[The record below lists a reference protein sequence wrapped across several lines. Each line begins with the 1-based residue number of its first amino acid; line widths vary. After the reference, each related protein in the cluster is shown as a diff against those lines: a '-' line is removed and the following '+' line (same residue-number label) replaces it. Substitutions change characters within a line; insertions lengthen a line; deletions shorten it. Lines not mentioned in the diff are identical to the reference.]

1 MGGDSLFFDYLCS
14 RKQQKPFILSTMN
27 YKRILSFL
35 LLLVVAV
42 PVVAQSH
49 DKVVRKRI
57 DSLIT
62 ARYFSGDYDT
72 AYIGRPRERLTL
84 KLRGNLSGSNFDI
97 DRRIE
102 GAVGRSRLGTDHKA
116 TISIGANYRG
126 ITAGL
131 ALNPASLSGR
141 NKDYELNLNA
151 YTNRYGIDVIYQAS
165 KTLSGNMTFNGTD
178 LFLEKGMADMQ
189 VLNIN
194 GYWAFSGRRF
204 SYPAAFTQSY
214 VQKRSAGSWLV
225 GFSYMGG
232 RLKTTD
238 KKFEG
243 APDFRVFVG
252 HFALGGG
259 YGYNLMLH
267 KRLLLHLS
275 VLPNLVVLNLNN
287 IRIDGEKSPMR
298 TRFPDFIFTERAAI
312 VYYFSPKYFTGATFV
327 TSSSLLSDR
336 RIDINYRKW
345 RLRVFLGLRLWR

>member
-1 MGGDSLFFDYLCS
+1 M
-14 RKQQKPFILSTMN
+14 KLSTVSYQLPTVN
-27 YKRILSFL
+27 LKLFSL
-35 LLLVVAV
+35 LLLMLVVTE
-42 PVVAQSH
+42 PVVAQSRR
-49 DKVVRKRI
+49 KVVRKRI

-165 KTLSGNMTFNGTD
+165 KTLSGNMTFNGSD

-214 VQKRSAGSWLV
+214 VQKHSAGSWLV

>member
-1 MGGDSLFFDYLCS
+1 
-14 RKQQKPFILSTMN
+14 MN

>member
-1 MGGDSLFFDYLCS
+1 
-14 RKQQKPFILSTMN
+14 MN

-131 ALNPASLSGR
+131 AFNPASMSGR

>member
-14 RKQQKPFILSTMN
+14 RKQQKPLILSTMN

>member
-1 MGGDSLFFDYLCS
+1 
-14 RKQQKPFILSTMN
+14 MN

-165 KTLSGNMTFNGTD
+165 KTLSGDMTFNGSD

>member
-1 MGGDSLFFDYLCS
+1 
-14 RKQQKPFILSTMN
+14 MN

-116 TISIGANYRG
+116 TICIGANYRG

>member
-1 MGGDSLFFDYLCS
+1 
-14 RKQQKPFILSTMN
+14 MN

-165 KTLSGNMTFNGTD
+165 KTLSGDMTFNGTD

>member
-1 MGGDSLFFDYLCS
+1 
-14 RKQQKPFILSTMN
+14 MN

-116 TISIGANYRG
+116 TVSIGANYRG

>member
-1 MGGDSLFFDYLCS
+1 M
-14 RKQQKPFILSTMN
+14 QQKATKAFHT
-27 YKRILSFL
+27 
-35 LLLVVAV
+35 LVVAV

-232 RLKTTD
+232 RLKTPD

>member
-1 MGGDSLFFDYLCS
+1 
-14 RKQQKPFILSTMN
+14 MN

-35 LLLVVAV
+35 LLLVVAE

>member
-1 MGGDSLFFDYLCS
+1 
-14 RKQQKPFILSTMN
+14 MN

-165 KTLSGNMTFNGTD
+165 KTLSGNMTFNGSD

>member
-1 MGGDSLFFDYLCS
+1 M
-14 RKQQKPFILSTMN
+14 KLSTVSYQLPTVN
-27 YKRILSFL
+27 LKLFSL
-35 LLLVVAV
+35 LLLMLVLTAS
-42 PVVAQSH
+42 VVAQSRR
-49 DKVVRKRI
+49 KVVRKRI

-116 TISIGANYRG
+116 TVSIGANYRG

-194 GYWAFSGRRF
+194 GYWAFSGSRF

-214 VQKRSAGSWLV
+214 IQKHSAGSWLAA
-225 GFSYMGG
+225 FSYMGG
-232 RLKTTD
+232 RVKTTD
-238 KKFEG
+238 IKF
-243 APDFRVFVG
+243 ADTPDYRVFVG

-259 YGYNLMLH
+259 YGYNFMLH
-267 KRLLLHLS
+267 KRLLVHLS
-275 VLPNLVVLNLNN
+275 FLPTLVVLNLNN
-287 IRIDGEKSPMR
+287 IRIDGEKFNMR

-327 TSSSLLSDR
+327 TSSSLLNDR

>member
-1 MGGDSLFFDYLCS
+1 
-14 RKQQKPFILSTMN
+14 MN

-126 ITAGL
+126 ITVGL

>member
-1 MGGDSLFFDYLCS
+1 M
-14 RKQQKPFILSTMN
+14 KLSTVSYQLPTVN
-27 YKRILSFL
+27 RQLFSLLL
-35 LLLVVAV
+35 LLLVVTE
-42 PVVAQSH
+42 PVVAQSRH
-49 DKVVRKRI
+49 KVVRKRI

-131 ALNPASLSGR
+131 AFNPASMSGR

-165 KTLSGNMTFNGTD
+165 KTLSGNMTFNGSD

-204 SYPAAFTQSY
+204 SYPAPFTQSY

-287 IRIDGEKSPMR
+287 VRVDGEKFHMR

-327 TSSSLLSDR
+327 TSSSLLTDR

>member
-1 MGGDSLFFDYLCS
+1 
-14 RKQQKPFILSTMN
+14 MN

-97 DRRIE
+97 DRRIV

-336 RIDINYRKW
+336 RIDIYYRKW

>member
-327 TSSSLLSDR
+327 TSSSLLSDH